1 MLMNLYRLYV
11 VLHAPIARSWRLS
24 KAWYRVFGVRLEGNP
39 HDDVWYFGYGANMHD
54 MVFRE
59 RRQMA
64 PREWRPGRLEDYRL
78 RFNLEGRPKGR
89 AAPANIEAAPGA
101 EVWGVLY
108 RLTRRDLLWLDHT
121 EVVPGWKYRHLWTEA
136 EDDQGNRLRPA
147 VTYIADGAATD
158 GRPSRRYITLLR
170 EGARQHDLPAHWVRF
185 LDNVESAD

>member
-1 MLMNLYRLYV
+1 MLSGLYRTYLL
-11 VLHAPIARSWRLS
+11 LHAPIAHSWRLS
-24 KAWYRVFGVRLEGNP
+24 KAWYRLFGIRLEGAP
-39 HDDVWYFGYGANMHD
+39 DDDVWYFGYGANMHD
-54 MVFRE
+54 TVFCE
-59 RRQMA
+59 RRRMA
-64 PREWRPGRLEDYRL
+64 PREWRPGRLKDYRL

-89 AAPANIEAAPGA
+89 AAPANIEPAPGA

-108 RLTRRDLLWLDHT
+108 RLTRRSLLWLDHT

-170 EGARQHDLPAHWVRF
+170 DGARERGLPAHWVRF
-185 LDNVESAD
+185 LDSVEPAD